1 MSISKMDKKCRN
13 CRYRDVCNHKRL
25 VAMAATKLENDTTSR
40 GLRSKTTILDGL
52 DSGDKIEKL
61 KNDIEIAIS
70 NIPASKI
77 ALSKSISDAIGVKQ
91 VMKGW

>member
-52 DSGDKIEKL
+52 DSGDK
-61 KNDIEIAIS
+61 NDIEIAIS